1 MQIDFLSVLFT
12 VFSLVILA
20 VPGYIAIKTKILNAK
35 GADVLS
41 SLVLYIAQ
49 PAMLFMSFQKTKY
62 DPNIALN
69 LLYVA
74 LLTIATHLI
83 MILLVSLIIH
93 KDADE
98 KKNKIKKVVKYAS
111 VFGNCGYMGLPFL
124 QMLFSG
130 AGNFQ
135 NEILIYGGA
144 VISIFNLMSWSIG
157 VFMISGDKKQVSVK
171 KMLLNPN
178 IIAILLG
185 LILFLFVKTPL
196 IELTNEGTTLNSVLT
211 KLTGSINLIADMVTP
226 LSMIVIGIKL
236 ANVNFKKL
244 FTNLWVYYSCA
255 LKLIAMSI
263 ISMLIVSFL
272 PVSTIVKYAVF
283 FTMSM
288 PSATSTAMFAIK
300 FDADGE
306 FASIVVL
313 LSTVLSILTI
323 PLMFLVITN
332 FFGVVI

>member
-1 MQIDFLSVLFT
+1 MQIDFLSVLIT

-20 VPGYIAIKTKILNAK
+20 IPGYIAIKAKIVNSSA
-35 GADVLS
+35 AEVFS
-41 SLVLYIAQ
+41 SLVLYVAQ
-49 PAMLFMSFQKTKY
+49 PAMLFMSFQKIEYKAE
-62 DPNIALN
+62 IALN

-74 LLTIATHLI
+74 LLTILTHLL
-83 MILLVSLIIH
+83 MILVVSIIIKRDTDER
-93 KDADE
+93 KD
-98 KKNKIKKVVKYAS
+98 KIKKVVKYAS

-130 AGNFQ
+130 AGDYQ
-135 NEILIYGGA
+135 CEILIYGGA
-144 VISIFNLMSWSIG
+144 IISIFNLMSWSIG
-157 VFMISGDKKQVSVK
+157 VFMVSGDKKEVSVK

-178 IIAILLG
+178 IIAIALG
-185 LILFLFVKTPL
+185 LIMFLTIKKPVVYM
-196 IELTNEGTTLNSVLT
+196 VLDG
-211 KLTGSINLIADMVTP
+211 KLANSINLIADMVTP

-236 ANVNFKKL
+236 ANVNFKQL
-244 FTNLWVYYSCA
+244 FTNLWVYYSCF
-255 LKLIAMSI
+255 LKLIVMSV
-263 ISMLIVSFL
+263 ISMLVVSFL

-300 FDADGE
+300 FKADGE

-313 LSTVLSILTI
+313 LSTVLSIITI